1 MAEFQIRS
9 DAVDVEQIMRQ
20 IRARIREKR
29 GADYTEQEIRE
40 LASVKLEKFLD
51 PRGVRS
57 NLVEDFRRN
66 RVVSPEPKTVGI
78 GDVDVLGS
86 PRAALRTIR
95 RLLNPILRLFFSPT
109 PLVHAVNS
117 LTKEQNAIN
126 LEFHRRFRQREE
138 MDPLYYE
145 VIHNLVVEL
154 TRLSIENNNLK
165 MRVESLSSRMDFDE
179 RRARALESVV
189 QYKPAPR
196 PGHVE
201 RPQAE
206 KPQADR
212 QPSDRA
218 QADRPQGERP
228 QADTPAA
235 DPQRAGLEPRDQGER
250 GERRRRRRRRRRPG
264 QNLANGT
271 PGVQGPES
279 SVQGQGEGNQDD
291 GPDDDG
297 PDDNANDS
305 MTDDQSSSPQP
316 AGSPTGQPPT
326 EGSNE

>member
-1 MAEFQIRS
+1 MAEFQVRA

-20 IRARIREKR
+20 IRARVREKR

-66 RVVSPEPKTVGI
+66 RVITPAPQNVGI
-78 GDVDVLGS
+78 GDIDVYGS
-86 PRAALRTIR
+86 PRPILRTIR
-95 RLLNPILRLFFSPT
+95 RVLNPILRLFFSPT
-109 PLVHAVNS
+109 PLVHSVNT
-117 LTKEQNAIN
+117 LTKQQNEIN
-126 LEFHRRFRQREE
+126 TEFHRRFRQREE

-179 RRARALESVV
+179 RRARALETVV

-196 PGHVE
+196 PGQNDRPVQDKAPQGE
-201 RPQAE
+201 RTTGDKPSSD
-206 KPQADR
+206 KPQG
-212 QPSDRA
+212 
-218 QADRPQGERP
+218 DRPQGDKP
-228 QADTPAA
+228 QPAA
-235 DPQRAGLEPRDQGER
+235 VDPQRAGLESRDQGER

-264 QNLANGT
+264 QNLAAAGPAGIPDADVAT
-271 PGVQGPES
+271 PGDDNG
-279 SVQGQGEGNQDD
+279 GDNDAYD

-297 PDDNANDS
+297 GNGD
-305 MTDDQSSSPQP
+305 QP
-316 AGSPTGQPPT
+316 AHQDEPSNPS